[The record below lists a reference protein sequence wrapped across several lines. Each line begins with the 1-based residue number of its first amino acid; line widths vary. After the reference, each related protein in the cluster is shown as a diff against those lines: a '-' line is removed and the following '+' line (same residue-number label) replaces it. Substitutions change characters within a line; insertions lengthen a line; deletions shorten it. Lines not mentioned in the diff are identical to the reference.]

1 MTESINSICG
11 ELLKNPHISDLH
23 ATVNEQIWQRVDG
36 DIIRTDSAVISS
48 TDIHILVNL
57 LAPAIENIEAELKRS
72 ETVRGSEDQRDGID
86 FSAKLQNTRL
96 RVNLSKA
103 NTGQLSLVMRKLND
117 KIPTFEELGLP
128 QVIMQQARR
137 PSGLVIVT
145 GPTGSGKSTTLAA
158 MCEEINVTEAK
169 HILTIEDPVEYEL
182 VSKKCKITRKEIGHD
197 TPSYPA
203 ALRASLRQDPDV
215 IMVGEIRDC
224 ETMRIA
230 FSAAESGHLVFAT
243 MHTNSAVKTVDR
255 VTSFFPGDEK
265 EWAANVFATTLNCIV
280 SQTLVRKIGDHGR
293 VLAYELLIN
302 GADVKNLISEQKT
315 SQIAGAIE
323 QGKDKGHVSMN
334 RMLTGLIRD
343 KIISIPR
350 AFAATYNPVGLK
362 QTLEQAGIRPS
373 PDDMGIL

>member
-1 MTESINSICG
+1 MTESINNVCSA
-11 ELLKNPHISDLH
+11 LLQNPHISDLH
-23 ATVNEQIWQRVDG
+23 ATVNEQLWQRIDG
-36 DIIRTDSAVISS
+36 DLIKTDSALISS
-48 TDIHILVNL
+48 TDIQTLVSI
-57 LAPAIENIEAELKRS
+57 LAPSIDNIEAEFKRS
-72 ETVRGSEDQRDGID
+72 ESVRGSEDQRDGID
-86 FSAKLQNTRL
+86 FSAKLQDTRL

-103 NTGQLSLVMRKLND
+103 NNGQLSLVMRKLND
-117 KIPTFEELGLP
+117 KIPTFEDTGLP
-128 QVIMQQARR
+128 QIIMQQSRR
-137 PSGLVIVT
+137 PSGLVLVT
-145 GPTGSGKSTTLAA
+145 GPTGSGKSTTIAA
-158 MCEEINVTEAK
+158 LLEEINASEAK
-169 HILTIEDPVEYEL
+169 HILTIEDPIEYEL
-182 VSKKCKITRKEIGHD
+182 VSKKSKITRKEIGHD

-265 EWAANVFATTLNCIV
+265 EWAANVFSTTLNCIV
-280 SQTLVRKIGDHGR
+280 SQTLVRRNGDHGR
-293 VLAYELLIN
+293 VLAYEILIN
-302 GADVKNLISEQKT
+302 GADVKNLIAEQKT
-315 SQIAGAIE
+315 SQISGALE

-350 AFAATYNPVGLK
+350 AFAATHNPVGLK
-362 QTLEQAGIRPS
+362 QTLEQAGIRLTS
-373 PDDMGIL
+373 EDMGAI